1 MEIREGANSFKS
13 IYHIPRYP
21 ISDEEW
27 DMIIEQI
34 NKKLFKIVNMLIK
47 EDQLNRLGTMTQ
59 KAEEVET
66 TGSLQNVDSISN
78 TKPTQ
83 ISQTNNSSIEG
94 EVNDDLSMMVADE
107 VKWNIIFDMY
117 EKYNNGF
124 PFVPIT
130 PDDLESRYNINSNI
144 SQILAL
150 EINTIVKNNI
160 NEKEKS
166 KTNYQPYILD
176 GFGEENKGIHR

>member
-1 MEIREGANSFKS
+1 MMEIREGANSFKS

-78 TKPTQ
+78 T
-83 ISQTNNSSIEG
+83 N
-94 EVNDDLSMMVADE
+94 
-107 VKWNIIFDMY
+107 
-117 EKYNNGF
+117 
-124 PFVPIT
+124 
-130 PDDLESRYNINSNI
+130 
-144 SQILAL
+144 
-150 EINTIVKNNI
+150 
-160 NEKEKS
+160 
-166 KTNYQPYILD
+166 
-176 GFGEENKGIHR
+176 

>member
-1 MEIREGANSFKS
+1 M
-13 IYHIPRYP
+13 
-21 ISDEEW
+21 

-130 PDDLESRYNINSNI
+130 PDD
-144 SQILAL
+144 
-150 EINTIVKNNI
+150 
-160 NEKEKS
+160 
-166 KTNYQPYILD
+166 
-176 GFGEENKGIHR
+176 